1 MTTHRHEI
9 NLESDQHFQGRLPTH
24 HLGFLLVE
32 LPVAIRCAVSMA
44 IRNRSKAPGRQPDWL
59 TRASDL
65 RFTGNEGNGSTRLQF
80 ELPSL
85 DEAANEVYKQQ
96 LLFDLG
102 RPEGKLT
109 GLDLLMK
116 VVSEID
122 AGHSDSDT
130 FDPQLLH
137 EVSKFRRFFK
147 SGPFSSFRIHSSAL
161 DGQQE
166 ISINPT
172 TIENSRRLYGRT
184 PTPLRTRIVGKLD
197 GIEESTLR
205 FSLLLDSGERV
216 QGVYP
221 EGISDSL
228 QLLWRTRVLVLGTAV
243 FRASGNLLRVE
254 AESIE
259 DGKNAASIFSSI
271 PVPSGNRLNPS
282 RLREPQGSRSGMAAI
297 MGRWPGNETEEEI
310 EYALERI

>member
-9 NLESDQHFQGRLPTH
+9 NLESKQHFEGRLPTH
-24 HLGFLLVE
+24 HLGFLLVD
-32 LPVAIRCAVSMA
+32 LPVAIQGAVSMGF
-44 IRNRSKAPGRQPDWL
+44 RNRSKAPGRQPEWL
-59 TRASDL
+59 TRTSDL
-65 RFTGNEGNGSTRLQF
+65 RFIGHVGNGTTRLQF

-85 DEAANEVYKQQ
+85 DEAANQVYEQE

-102 RPEGKLT
+102 RPDGRLT

-122 AGHSDSDT
+122 AGKSDSDT
-130 FDPQLLH
+130 FDPQLLRQI
-137 EVSKFRRFFK
+137 SKFRRFFK
-147 SGPFSSFRIHSSAL
+147 SGPFSSFRIQSNTQ
-161 DGQQE
+161 GEQQE
-166 ISINPT
+166 ISVNCT
-172 TIENSRRLYGRT
+172 TTENSLRLYGRT
-184 PTPLRTRIVGKLD
+184 PTPVRTRIVGKLD

-221 EGISDSL
+221 EDISDKL
-228 QLLWRTRVLVLGTAV
+228 QQLWRTRVLVLGTSV

-259 DGKNAASIFSSI
+259 DGKNAASIFSTM
-271 PVPSGNRLNPS
+271 PVPRGNALNPS
-282 RLREPQGSRSGMAAI
+282 RLRETQGVRSGMAAI